1 MVQYN
6 QGGYPKEFYIMTV
19 TYVFMVALICI
30 LFTMLLFY
38 YFEASRKLSMLSAEV
53 EALKSSSRTVNMSY
67 SEALDALSEELKAR
81 RAAAIT
87 SDTSGE

>member
-1 MVQYN
+1 
-6 QGGYPKEFYIMTV
+6 MTV